1 MQKFVSN
8 FIDNCIF
15 IFLNNCEFSPVKL
28 YVYSLSYTIF
38 CTHLSGKKYI
48 YLIGCICIYNKT
60 KCLSPSLLVDIH
72 LIINVG
78 GYAATTTTPGKRYLI
93 LNFTSMACS
102 NENNFG
108 NVHQ

>member
-1 MQKFVSN
+1 MQKLVFS

-15 IFLNNCEFSPVKL
+15 NFLKNCEISPLKL
-28 YVYSLSYTIF
+28 YVYSPSYTIF
-38 CTHLSGKKYI
+38 RTHLSGKKNV

-60 KCLSPSLLVDIH
+60 KCHSPSLQVDIH
-72 LIINVG
+72 LIFNIG
-78 GYAATTTTPGKRYLI
+78 GYAATTPGKRYLI

-102 NENNFG
+102 DENNFG